1 MQVFA
6 YVRVSTKEQNV
17 ERQIEAL
24 KQFDIPKRNV
34 FIDYQSGKDFDRPEY
49 KKLIKKLRNGD
60 LLVLKSVDRLGRN
73 YTEILSQW
81 RRITKEIGADIL
93 VLDMELLDTRKKN
106 GDLTGVLIA
115 DLVLQILA
123 YVAQTER
130 EFIHQRQAEGIAAAK
145 AKGTRF
151 GRIPKQMPD
160 GFDNACKMIAT
171 GEMSI
176 REAAESLGI
185 SLSTFRLSVLKT
197 KTAERFSAAAIPGHS
212 SPPARPP

>member
-1 MQVFA
+1 MP
-6 YVRVSTKEQNV
+6 R
-17 ERQIEAL
+17 AL
-24 KQFDIPKRNV
+24 
-34 FIDYQSGKDFDRPEY
+34 
-49 KKLIKKLRNGD
+49 
-60 LLVLKSVDRLGRN
+60 
-73 YTEILSQW
+73 YTFS
-81 RRITKEIGADIL
+81 
-93 VLDMELLDTRKKN
+93 

-115 DLVLQILA
+115 DVVLQILA
-123 YVAQTER
+123 DVAQTER

-185 SLSTFRLSVLKT
+185 SLSTFYRHYRKVKSNTRKYET
-197 KTAERFSAAAIPGHS
+197 
-212 SPPARPP
+212 

>member
-185 SLSTFRLSVLKT
+185 SLSTFYRHYRKVKSNTRKYET
-197 KTAERFSAAAIPGHS
+197 
-212 SPPARPP
+212 